1 MESYDIIV
9 VGAGPAGLLAARKAS
24 EKGAHVLLLERE
36 KALGKKVCAEAI
48 SDTSLKDSE
57 LDSRSF
63 IVNEIVG
70 ARVYAPDEGKSV
82 KILGE
87 SIGEHGGY
95 VLDKRMY
102 LEALADAARNA
113 GVDLRLGTNVV
124 DVQRNE
130 GSVNTI
136 VKENGGTQTLS
147 SKILIGCDGFG
158 SVVARK
164 FFNTSQMTFISC
176 IQYTLEGCKIEDE
189 DLLGFYLGNDVAPR
203 GYLWVFPK
211 GKGIANVGLGVRGT
225 QAKAYLD
232 KFLKKHVDWFENSK
246 TLSVGAA
253 PVVVSGQLDKVVSD
267 NIMICGEAAGQIIP
281 LTGAGIHTSLVAGRI
296 AGRVAAEA
304 TSENDFTEMKL
315 SEYAVEFDKI
325 WGSKIKRS
333 LKALKVVEQLSDSE
347 MNIMA
352 DVLKGD
358 DILDLANGID
368 LERVAKGLL
377 KHPILAMKVAKALMA

>member
-36 KALGKKVCAEAI
+36 KSLGKKVCAEAI

>member
-267 NIMICGEAAGQIIP
+267 NIMICGEAAGQVIP